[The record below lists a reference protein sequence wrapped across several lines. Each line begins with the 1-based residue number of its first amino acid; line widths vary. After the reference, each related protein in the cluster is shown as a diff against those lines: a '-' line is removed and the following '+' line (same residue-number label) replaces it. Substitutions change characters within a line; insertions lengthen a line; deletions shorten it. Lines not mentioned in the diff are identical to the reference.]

1 MRSVILAVA
10 LGFCQAVVSGNADSS
25 GGADSEAEQ
34 GNEPQPRILGPDEGE
49 KLLMYDGRY
58 VILKATAED
67 AGASELFMGSE
78 TLPSGTAIP
87 VHSHDG
93 YEEIIF
99 LHEGNARLTL
109 GDREVDAVPGTTMF
123 IPAGTWHGVES
134 TDSNETIM
142 LFIFPEPEMGEFFR
156 SVGHKEGEPP
166 PELSPEDWRR
176 IMEKHQMRSLG
187 D

>member
-1 MRSVILAVA
+1 MY
-10 LGFCQAVVSGNADSS
+10 
-25 GGADSEAEQ
+25 
-34 GNEPQPRILGPDEGE
+34 EG
-49 KLLMYDGRY
+49 RH

-67 AGASELFMGSE
+67 AGASELFMGTE

-99 LHEGNARLTL
+99 LHAGNARLRL
-109 GDREVDAVPGTTMF
+109 GDREVDAEPGTTMF

-134 TDSNETIM
+134 TDSNETTM

-166 PELSPEDWRR
+166 PDLGPDDWRR
-176 IMEKHQMRSLG
+176 IMEKHQMRARR